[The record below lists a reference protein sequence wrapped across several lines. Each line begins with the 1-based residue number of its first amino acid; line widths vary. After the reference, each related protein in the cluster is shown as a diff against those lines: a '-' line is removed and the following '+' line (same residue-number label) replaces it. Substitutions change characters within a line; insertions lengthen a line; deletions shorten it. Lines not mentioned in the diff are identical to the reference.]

1 VLSRYL
7 LPLVLAL
14 SACAPTLSKP
24 RGKKHMDALAEAQTA
39 QHHGR
44 LDDAIAAYQRAAET
58 AERKVDRDEAL
69 YRLSRVYARKGDL
82 KSAIEVCDK
91 LGDDKVVARRT
102 LRGRLD
108 ASRYR
113 IRSGTELERAE
124 NDLMD
129 LMEDEPNSAAAQS
142 ALRILAVRHV
152 DEVEDKEAGLVWI
165 RDMKNK
171 VLADTLGEPLM
182 GAEAELLLQLGRKDE
197 AKLVLQRQVVRY
209 PYPKGRRWDDALWQL
224 ADLALED
231 ENPKEAIQYL
241 QQMVDAHEYS
251 FVIAS
256 YTRPRMP
263 KAALRIARIYRDDLR
278 DPDKA
283 IKAYENARSE
293 FPRSTV
299 IDDSLAE
306 EAEIR
311 IARGERDEG
320 CDLYRELMENH
331 EVGSARRRAETRIAA
346 ECGSS
351 FAAKR
356 DGDRDSDEERED

>member
-1 VLSRYL
+1 
-7 LPLVLAL
+7 
-14 SACAPTLSKP
+14 
-24 RGKKHMDALAEAQTA
+24 MDALAEAQTA

-44 LDDAIAAYQRAAET
+44 LDEAIAAYLRAAET

-69 YRLSRVYARKGDL
+69 YRLSRVYARKGDF

-108 ASRYR
+108 GARYR
-113 IRSGTELERAE
+113 IRTNTEVERAE

-152 DEVEDKEAGLVWI
+152 DEVEDKEAGLAWI
-165 RDMKNK
+165 RDMKSK

-182 GAEAELLLQLGRKDE
+182 GAEAELLIQLDRKDE
-197 AKLVLQRQVVRY
+197 AKLVLERQVVRY

-231 ENPKEAIQYL
+231 ENPKKAIGYL

-283 IKAYENARSE
+283 VKAYENARSE
-293 FPRSTV
+293 FPRST
-299 IDDSLAE
+299 ILDDALAE

-331 EVGSARRRAETRIAA
+331 EVGSARRRAETRIAN
-346 ECGSS
+346 ECGGAI
-351 FAAKR
+351 AARKR
-356 DGDRDSDEERED
+356 DRDEDSEEERED

>member
-1 VLSRYL
+1 MLSRYL
-7 LPLVLAL
+7 LPCLLMLSV

-24 RGKKHMDALAEAQTA
+24 RGKAHLNALAEAQTA

-44 LDDAIAAYQRAAET
+44 LDEAVALYQTAADT
-58 AERKVDRDEAL
+58 AERRVDRDEAL
-69 YRLSRVYARKGDL
+69 YRQSRVYARKGDYTN
-82 KSAIEVCDK
+82 AIAVCDK
-91 LGDDKVVARRT
+91 LGDSEVVARRT
-102 LRGRLD
+102 LRARLD
-108 ASRYR
+108 AARYR
-113 IRSGTELERAE
+113 LLTNVEVERAE

-129 LMEDEPNSAAAQS
+129 LMEDEPDSAAAQS

-152 DEVEDKEAGLVWI
+152 DDVEDKEQGLVWI
-165 RDMKNK
+165 REMKSK
-171 VLADTLGEPLM
+171 VLADSLGEPLM
-182 GAEAELLLQLGRKDE
+182 GAEAELLLQLDRKDE
-197 AKLVLQRQVVRY
+197 AKLVLERQVARY

-231 ENPKEAIQYL
+231 ENPKKAIDYL

-263 KAALRIARIYRDDLR
+263 KAGLRIARIYRDDLR

-283 IKAYENARSE
+283 IRAYEKVRSE

-306 EAEIR
+306 EAELR

-320 CDLYRELMENH
+320 CDLYKELMENH
-331 EVGSARRRAETRIAA
+331 EVGSARKRAESRIAA
-346 ECGSS
+346 ECGRISQ
-351 FAAKR
+351 R
-356 DGDRDSDEERED
+356 DD